1 MPLVLLALA
10 LLLLLPLFV
19 LLLPLSLVQRY
30 RVGTA
35 RRPARGWVVAL
46 NLLALALSTGLFLA
60 TAALTSLWIPDAF
73 PYTLLGLTAGAIL
86 GLLGLATT
94 RWEATHPALHF
105 TPNRWLVLALLL
117 VVTARIVY
125 GFWRAWEAWGS
136 TGPGA
141 GWLAEAGVPG
151 SMAAGALVLGYALT
165 YWLGVRARLRR
176 HARKPSADADR
187 GSLSRRGPHQ

>member
-30 RVGTA
+30 RAGTA
-35 RRPARGWVVAL
+35 RRPARGWVVTL
-46 NLLALALSTGLFLA
+46 NLLALALSTGIFLA
-60 TAALTSLWIPDAF
+60 TAAMTSLWVPDAF
-73 PYTLLGLTAGAIL
+73 LYTLLGLAAGGVL

-94 RWEATHPALHF
+94 RWEATHPSLHF

-117 VVTARIVY
+117 VVTSRIVY
-125 GFWRAWEAWGS
+125 GFWRSWEAWRS
-136 TGPGA
+136 TGA
-141 GWLAEAGVPG
+141 GWLAEAGVAG

-165 YWLGVRARLRR
+165 YWLGVRALLRR
-176 HARKPSADADR
+176 HARTPPA
-187 GSLSRRGPHQ
+187 

>member
-1 MPLVLLALA
+1 MGLGPPGRAA
-10 LLLLLPLFV
+10 K
-19 LLLPLSLVQRY
+19 
-30 RVGTA
+30 A
-35 RRPARGWVVAL
+35 ARGWVVTL

-60 TAALTSLWIPDAF
+60 TAAMTSRWVPDAF
-73 PYTLLGLTAGAIL
+73 LYTLLGLAAGAVL

-94 RWEATHPALHF
+94 RWEATHPSPHF
-105 TPNRWLVLALLL
+105 TPNRWLVLALIL

-125 GFWRAWEAWGS
+125 GFWRAWEAWRS

-141 GWLAEAGVPG
+141 GWLAEAGVAG

-176 HARKPSADADR
+176 HARTPPA
-187 GSLSRRGPHQ
+187 